1 MRWSTRVS
9 GTAERATAGMS
20 DSRDDSPN
28 GADVTDASH
37 PRRGSPLRLAV
48 QRFFRHRLAVIGVV
62 LVALLILSAVFA
74 PYLTDVDPTKTNL
87 RSKLSPPTWE
97 FPFGTDHFGRD
108 VWTRML
114 HGARVSLLVGLGV
127 VLIAAGIGTPIG
139 VVSGYFGGRVDNL
152 FMRLMDAFLT
162 FPPLLLAVAIMGT
175 LGPETENVILAVGL
189 VYIPVFARLARGN
202 TLSLREYT
210 YVSAS
215 VALGASSW
223 RIITR
228 DILPNIIGVIL
239 VLIAVTFSRAVIAE
253 ASLSFLGLGVQPP
266 TASWGRD
273 LNEARRYLEDAWWL
287 VTFPTV
293 MIALAVLNMNFI
305 GDGLRDA
312 LDPRAQD

>member
-1 MRWSTRVS
+1 VTES
-9 GTAERATAGMS
+9 
-20 DSRDDSPN
+20 SRTH
-28 GADVTDASH
+28 GE
-37 PRRGSPLRLAV
+37 SPLRLAA
-48 QRFFRHRLAVIGVV
+48 QRFLRHRLAVIGVV
-62 LVALLILSAVFA
+62 LVTILILSAVFA
-74 PYLTDVDPTKTNL
+74 PWLTDVEPAKTNL
-87 RSKLSPPTWE
+87 RSKLSPPSWE

-108 VWTRML
+108 VFTRML

-127 VLIAAGIGTPIG
+127 VLIAAGIGTPVG
-139 VVSGYFGGRVDNL
+139 VVSGYFGGRLDNL
-152 FMRLMDAFLT
+152 VMRLMDAFLT

>member
-1 MRWSTRVS
+1 MTASPQTR
-9 GTAERATAGMS
+9 
-20 DSRDDSPN
+20 
-28 GADVTDASH
+28 GA
-37 PRRGSPLRLAV
+37 SPLRLAAE
-48 QRFFRHRLAVIGVV
+48 RFLRHRLAVVGAV
-62 LVALLILSAVFA
+62 LIVILVLAAVFA
-74 PYLTDVDPTKTNL
+74 PYLTDVAPAKTNL

-108 VWTRML
+108 VLTRML

-127 VLIAAGIGTPIG
+127 VLIAAGVGTPVG
-139 VVSGYFGGRVDNL
+139 VVSGYFGGRLDNVV
-152 FMRLMDAFLT
+152 MRLMDAFLT

-175 LGPETENVILAVGL
+175 LGPETGNVILAVGL

-228 DILPNIIGVIL
+228 DIVPNIIGVIL
-239 VLIAVTFSRAVIAE
+239 VLVAVTFSRAVIAE

>member
-1 MRWSTRVS
+1 MTVQE
-9 GTAERATAGMS
+9 TPAPALPE
-20 DSRDDSPN
+20 RDD
-28 GADVTDASH
+28 ASRSH
-37 PRRGSPLRLAV
+37 RSPLRLAV
-48 QRFFRHRLAVIGVV
+48 GQFFRHRLAVVGLALI
-62 LVALLILSAVFA
+62 ALLTLSAVFA
-74 PYLTDVDPTKTNL
+74 PYLTSYEPTKLNL
-87 RSKLSPPTWE
+87 QSKLSPPSLE

-108 VWTRML
+108 VLTRML

-127 VLIAAGIGTPIG
+127 VVIAAGIGTPVG
-139 VVSGYFGGRVDNL
+139 VISGFFGGTLDNTI
-152 FMRLMDAFLT
+152 MRLMDALLT

-175 LGPETENVILAVGL
+175 LGQETQNVILAVGL

-215 VALGASSW
+215 VALGAPNW
-223 RIITR
+223 RIIVL
-228 DILPNIIGVIL
+228 DILPNIIGVIVVL
-239 VLIAVTFSRAVIAE
+239 VAVTFSRAVIAE

-287 VTFPTV
+287 VTFPTA
-293 MIALAVLNMNFI
+293 MIAASVLNMNFI

-312 LDPRAQD
+312 LDPRANQ

>member
-1 MRWSTRVS
+1 
-9 GTAERATAGMS
+9 MS
-20 DSRDDSPN
+20 DSRADALLGPDVN
-28 GADVTDASH
+28 GTARA
-37 PRRGSPLRLAV
+37 RGESPLRLAAA
-48 QRFFRHRLAVIGVV
+48 RFLRHRLAVVGVV
-62 LVALLILSAVFA
+62 LIVILVFAAVFA
-74 PYLTDVDPTKTNL
+74 PYLTDVAPGKPNL
-87 RSKLSPPTWE
+87 RAKLSPPSWE

-108 VWTRML
+108 VLTRML

-127 VLIAAGIGTPIG
+127 VLIAAGVGTPVG
-139 VVSGYFGGRVDNL
+139 VVSGYFGGRLDNVV
-152 FMRLMDAFLT
+152 MRLMDAFLT

-228 DILPNIIGVIL
+228 DILPNLIGVIL
-239 VLIAVTFSRAVIAE
+239 VLVAVTFSRAVIAE

-273 LNEARRYLEDAWWL
+273 LNEARRYLQDAWWL

-293 MIALAVLNMNFI
+293 MIALAVLNMNFV

>member
-1 MRWSTRVS
+1 
-9 GTAERATAGMS
+9 MS
-20 DSRDDSPN
+20 DSRADALLGPDVN
-28 GADVTDASH
+28 GT
-37 PRRGSPLRLAV
+37 PRARGESPLRLAAA
-48 QRFFRHRLAVIGVV
+48 RFLRHRLAVVGVV
-62 LVALLILSAVFA
+62 LIVILVFAAVFA
-74 PYLTDVDPTKTNL
+74 PYLTDVAPAKPNL
-87 RSKLSPPTWE
+87 RAKLSPPSWE

-108 VWTRML
+108 VLTRML

-127 VLIAAGIGTPIG
+127 VLIAAGVGTPVG
-139 VVSGYFGGRVDNL
+139 VVSGYFGGRLDNVV
-152 FMRLMDAFLT
+152 MRLMDAFLT

-228 DILPNIIGVIL
+228 DILPNLIGVIL
-239 VLIAVTFSRAVIAE
+239 VLVAVTFSRAVIAE

-273 LNEARRYLEDAWWL
+273 LNEARRYLQDAWWL

-293 MIALAVLNMNFI
+293 MIALAVLNMNFV

>member
-1 MRWSTRVS
+1 MTVARRTGRC
-9 GTAERATAGMS
+9 TASRRA
-20 DSRDDSPN
+20 SRE
-28 GADVTDASH
+28 
-37 PRRGSPLRLAV
+37 SPLRLAV
-48 QRFFRHRLAVIGVV
+48 ARFVRHRLAVVGVV
-62 LVALLILSAVFA
+62 LIAILVLSAVFA
-74 PYLTDVDPTKTNL
+74 PLLTDVAPAKPNL
-87 RSKLSPPTWE
+87 RAKLSPPSWE

-108 VWTRML
+108 VLTRML
-114 HGARVSLLVGLGV
+114 HGARVSLVVGLGV
-127 VLIAAGIGTPIG
+127 VLIAAGVGTPVG
-139 VVSGYFGGRVDNL
+139 VVSGYFGGRLDNVV
-152 FMRLMDAFLT
+152 MRLMDAFLT

-228 DILPNIIGVIL
+228 DIVPNIIGVIL
-239 VLIAVTFSRAVIAE
+239 VLVAVTFSRAVIAE

-287 VTFPTV
+287 VTFPTA

>member
-1 MRWSTRVS
+1 MQTS
-9 GTAERATAGMS
+9 GE
-20 DSRDDSPN
+20 
-28 GADVTDASH
+28 
-37 PRRGSPLRLAV
+37 SPLRLAAH
-48 QRFFRHRLAVIGVV
+48 RFFQHRLAVIGVV
-62 LVALLILSAVFA
+62 LVSILILSAVFA
-74 PYLTDVDPTKTNL
+74 PWLTDVEPTKTNL
-87 RSKLSPPTWE
+87 RSKLAPPGWE

-108 VWTRML
+108 VLTRML
-114 HGARVSLLVGLGV
+114 HGARVSLTVGLGV
-127 VLIAAGIGTPIG
+127 VLIAAGIGTPVG
-139 VVSGYFGGRVDNL
+139 VVSGYFGGRLDNVV
-152 FMRLMDAFLT
+152 MRLMDAFLT

-175 LGPETENVILAVGL
+175 LGPETGNVILAVGL

-228 DILPNIIGVIL
+228 DVLPNIIGVIL
-239 VLIAVTFSRAVIAE
+239 VLVAVTFSRAVIAE

-287 VTFPTV
+287 VTFPTA

-312 LDPRAQD
+312 LDPRAQR

>member
-1 MRWSTRVS
+1 
-9 GTAERATAGMS
+9 MS
-20 DSRDDSPN
+20 DSRVDAPLGPDVN
-28 GADVTDASH
+28 GA
-37 PRRGSPLRLAV
+37 PRARGESPLRLAAA
-48 QRFFRHRLAVIGVV
+48 RFLRHRLAVVGVV
-62 LVALLILSAVFA
+62 LIVILVFAAVFA
-74 PYLTDVDPTKTNL
+74 PYLTDVAPAKPNL
-87 RSKLSPPTWE
+87 RAKLSPPSWE

-108 VWTRML
+108 VLTRML

-127 VLIAAGIGTPIG
+127 VLIAAGVGTPVG
-139 VVSGYFGGRVDNL
+139 VVSGYFGGRLDNVV
-152 FMRLMDAFLT
+152 MRLMDAFLT

-228 DILPNIIGVIL
+228 DILPNLIGVIL
-239 VLIAVTFSRAVIAE
+239 VLVAVTFSRAVIAE

-273 LNEARRYLEDAWWL
+273 LNEARRYLQDAWWL
-287 VTFPTV
+287 VTFPTM
-293 MIALAVLNMNFI
+293 MIALAVLNMNFV

>member
-1 MRWSTRVS
+1 
-9 GTAERATAGMS
+9 MS
-20 DSRDDSPN
+20 RSRG
-28 GADVTDASH
+28 GAPHGSDVTET
-37 PRRGSPLRLAV
+37 PRARGESPLRLAAA
-48 QRFFRHRLAVIGVV
+48 RFLRHRLAVVGVV
-62 LVALLILSAVFA
+62 LIVILVFAAVFA
-74 PYLTDVDPTKTNL
+74 PYLTDVAPAKPNL
-87 RSKLSPPTWE
+87 RAKLSPPSWE

-108 VWTRML
+108 VLTRML

-127 VLIAAGIGTPIG
+127 VLIAAGVGTPAG
-139 VVSGYFGGRVDNL
+139 VVSGYFGGRLDNVV
-152 FMRLMDAFLT
+152 MRLMDAFLT

-239 VLIAVTFSRAVIAE
+239 VLVAVTFSRAVIAE

-287 VTFPTV
+287 VTFPTA

>member
-1 MRWSTRVS
+1 MTASSQARGESPIRLA
-9 GTAERATAGMS
+9 AERF
-20 DSRDDSPN
+20 
-28 GADVTDASH
+28 
-37 PRRGSPLRLAV
+37 L
-48 QRFFRHRLAVIGVV
+48 RHRLAVV
-62 LVALLILSAVFA
+62 LVVILVLAAVFA
-74 PYLTDVDPTKTNL
+74 PYLTDVAPAKTNL

-97 FPFGTDHFGRD
+97 FPFGTEHFGRD
-108 VWTRML
+108 VLTRML

-127 VLIAAGIGTPIG
+127 VLIAAGVGTPMG
-139 VVSGYFGGRVDNL
+139 VVSGYFGGRLDNVV
-152 FMRLMDAFLT
+152 MRLMDAFLT

-228 DILPNIIGVIL
+228 DIVPNLIGVIL
-239 VLIAVTFSRAVIAE
+239 VLVAVTFSRAVIAE

-287 VTFPTV
+287 VTFPTA

-312 LDPRAQD
+312 FHPRAQD